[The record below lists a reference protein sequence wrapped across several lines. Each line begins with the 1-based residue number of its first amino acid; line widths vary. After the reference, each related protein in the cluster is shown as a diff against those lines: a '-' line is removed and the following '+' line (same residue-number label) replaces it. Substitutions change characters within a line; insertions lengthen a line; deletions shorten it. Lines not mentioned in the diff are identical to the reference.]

1 MTLRDAHQC
10 LWATRMTTAMMADI
24 APRLDRAGFEA
35 IDLVGG
41 AVFDVC
47 VRYLREDPWER
58 MRIVSGWVK
67 KTPLI
72 VMTRGQSL
80 FTFEFFPDDIVELT
94 AERIFANGI
103 RYHTPY
109 DALNDMRNMEVPVRA
124 AKRVGLY
131 TAGGVV
137 YTLSPVHTDEYYAR
151 KTRELVE
158 LGVDA
163 VYLKDPSGLL
173 TPERAHTLVPA
184 LKAACGALPLHLH
197 SHCLTGLAPYTAI
210 RAVELGVDVVHTAT
224 STLANGASHPAT
236 ESFMHNVRRDGF
248 DVPVD
253 LAPVEEVAERL
264 RYIAAREGKPVGH
277 IVEHDAFHYEHQ
289 MPGGM
294 ISNLKSQLAPLGIA
308 DRLPDVLEEAARVRH
323 DLGYP
328 IIVSPFA
335 QFVMTQAVLNVMGKE
350 RYATVP
356 DEVRKYVLGYYG
368 EIAGPIDPNL
378 YDRIAK
384 GAAPT
389 TARPGDLVEPGIPRV
404 RRERGPFASDDDLLL
419 AAFYPTANTGAQGG
433 RPDQDRLSAGI
444 DAADHAVEGNRV
456 AARHPLV
463 SSHSTARAGM
473 TMTVPAIITVAIT
486 GAIPRKADTP
496 AVPVTPSE
504 QIESTHE
511 AYEAGAAVAH
521 IHVRN
526 ADETP
531 SSDPELFAQVQ
542 EGVDKHC
549 PGMIIQFSTGGRG
562 RSRASAAGCS
572 TSSPTWPRSPP
583 AR

>member
-1 MTLRDAHQC
+1 MSGRAIQLVDVTLRDAHQC
-10 LWATRMTTAMMADI
+10 LWATRMTTAMMADL
-24 APRLDRAGFEA
+24 APRLDHAGFEA

-58 MRIVSGWVK
+58 MRILNGWVT

-109 DALNDMRNMEVPVRA
+109 DALNDMRNMQVPVRA
-124 AKRVGLY
+124 AKKVGLY
-131 TAGGVV
+131 TAGGIV
-137 YTLSPVHTDEYYAR
+137 YTLSPVHTDDYYAC
-151 KTRELVE
+151 KTRELVG

-163 VYLKDPSGLL
+163 IFIKDPSGLL
-173 TPERAHTLVPA
+173 TPERAQTLIPVV
-184 LKAACGALPLHLH
+184 KASCGTHPLHLH
-197 SHCLTGLAPYTAI
+197 SHCLTGLAPYTAC

-236 ESFMHNVRRDGF
+236 EWFVRNARRNGF
-248 DVPVD
+248 TVPVD
-253 LAPVEEVAERL
+253 LAPIDEVAERL
-264 RYIAAREGKPVGH
+264 RYIAKREDKPVGT
-277 IVEHDAFHYEHQ
+277 IVEYDAFHYEHQ

-294 ISNLKSQLAPLGIA
+294 VSNLKSQLAPLGIA
-308 DRLPDVLEEAARVRH
+308 DRLPVVLEEAARVRCE
-323 DLGYP
+323 LGYP

-378 YDRIAK
+378 YDRITN
-384 GAAPT
+384 GTAPT
-389 TARPGDLVEPGIPRV
+389 SARPGDLLEPGIPRI

-419 AAFYPTANTGAQGG
+419 AAFYPEREYGALKAAGPINTNYPLA
-433 RPDQDRLSAGI
+433 ST
-444 DAADHAVEGNRV
+444 
-456 AARHPLV
+456 PLV
-463 SSHSTARAGM
+463 TLLKEVAQRRDIRSFHFISRTREAR
-473 TMTVPAIITVAIT
+473 
-486 GAIPRKADTP
+486 
-496 AVPVTPSE
+496 S
-504 QIESTHE
+504 
-511 AYEAGAAVAH
+511 
-521 IHVRN
+521 
-526 ADETP
+526 
-531 SSDPELFAQVQ
+531 
-542 EGVDKHC
+542 
-549 PGMIIQFSTGGRG
+549 
-562 RSRASAAGCS
+562 
-572 TSSPTWPRSPP
+572 
-583 AR
+583 